1 MTEVLHPSI
10 NHSESPTVTPEQ
22 EAAVVERQAS
32 LDKAA
37 AFLDDQI
44 PALCRLTGM
53 NVQVAVGE
61 GWATDTKTGSF
72 TIDPSFFI
80 EKGYSAD
87 HCVFATLHELM
98 AHVRDIKRDP
108 VFSARQDAFVTSS
121 KNPHEQQARHIFNN
135 ILTDIH
141 GNKQI
146 MNMLPAMQEVGA
158 DIYASRLFPAERDG
172 EPVDY
177 ASNPMHLQFLYK
189 IIRQEMIPGSKTPVR
204 QEVDEAIDQLRNFQ
218 GGQIDLISFL
228 TDPGAKGANGK
239 KLSGSDRFDY
249 WLTQIWPKYEA
260 LMKLDKQEAENT
272 QTQQQNGDQQTT
284 NNTTEQ
290 QAADPSQN
298 ADTKQGGNPFADA
311 YTDYFD
317 NKHPEPFSPEE
328 HEKIHDTID
337 KAAQEKHHETM
348 TPEQRE
354 RARQIAANRRY
365 REQTE
370 HSLQEKQQYDNEVK
384 RLHRQINQMRQVFQ
398 SVLDE
403 VVATRRSLSR
413 RAHQDGDIL
422 DPNRLAQTIIDI
434 KSSVAPEA
442 FQRYEIVRGRAE
454 LNCKTDYF
462 FVFDCSASMSGEP
475 AQAAASCAIIML
487 EGLASME
494 RDIRKLEK
502 EQAVDLSDLSV
513 RTSLYTFGNATTCHK
528 PLSSNLNDKQRLDTY
543 AAITAADAGGTAD
556 YLALQEIAHLPH
568 DHDRQRIIIVVTDGA
583 SNNPD
588 AAQVAVSQLRRDQN
602 TVVYGVSIGSDA
614 AEQLYAPNA
623 KLINDPKDLPNVLQS
638 FIETTIQT

>member
-1 MTEVLHPSI
+1 MAETIYMSTADP
-10 NHSESPTVTPEQ
+10 ESSVPTPEQ
-22 EAAVVERQAS
+22 EAPSDERQAT
-32 LDKAA
+32 LNKAEE
-37 AFLDDQI
+37 FLRNQI
-44 PALCRLTGM
+44 PSLCHLTGM
-53 NVQVAVGE
+53 DVRVAVGE
-61 GWATDTKTGSF
+61 GWATNPETGSF

-108 VFSARQDAFVTSS
+108 VFSARQHAFVTSS
-121 KNPHEQQARHIFNN
+121 KNPQEQQARHIFNN

-146 MNMLPAMQEVGA
+146 MNMLPVMREVGA

-204 QEVDEAIDQLRNFQ
+204 QEVDEAINQLRNFQ

-228 TDPGAKGANGK
+228 TDPGARGANGK

-260 LMKLDKQEAENT
+260 LMKLDKQEAKDA
-272 QTQQQNGDQQTT
+272 QQQNNNQQT
-284 NNTTEQ
+284 NSNTTEQ
-290 QAADPSQN
+290 QDTDPSQN
-298 ADTKQGGNPFADA
+298 DNTKQDSNPFADA
-311 YTDYFD
+311 YADYFD

-328 HEKIHDTID
+328 HEKIHDAID
-337 KAAQEKHHETM
+337 KAAQEKRHETM

-354 RARQIAANRRY
+354 RARQIAADRRHQ
-365 REQTE
+365 EQTG
-370 HSLQEKQQYDNEVK
+370 HSLHEKQHYDNEVK
-384 RLHRQINQMRQVFQ
+384 RLHGQIDQMRQVFR
-398 SVLDE
+398 SVLNE
-403 VVATRRSLSR
+403 VVTTRRGLGR

-422 DPNRLAQTIIDI
+422 DPNRLAQTVVDI
-434 KSSVAPEA
+434 KSSITPEA
-442 FQRYEIVRGRAE
+442 FQRYETVRGRAE

-462 FVFDCSASMSGEP
+462 FVFDCSGSMGGAP

-487 EGLASME
+487 EGLAGME
-494 RDIRKLEK
+494 RDIRQLE
-502 EQAVDLSDLSV
+502 EQQSIDLSDLSI
-513 RTSLYTFGNATTCHK
+513 RTSLYTFGTDATCHK

-543 AAITAADAGGTAD
+543 TAIAAANAGWTAD
-556 YLALQEIAHLPH
+556 YLALQEITALPH
-568 DHDRQRIIIVVTDGA
+568 DRDRQRIIIVVTDGA

-588 AAQVAVSQLRRDQN
+588 ATQAAISQLRRDQN

-623 KLINDPKDLPNVLQS
+623 KFINDPKDLPNVLQS

>member
-1 MTEVLHPSI
+1 MTEVLHTPATGT
-10 NHSESPTVTPEQ
+10 ESRAVTPEQ
-22 EAAVVERQAS
+22 EALAREHQAS

-53 NVQVAVGE
+53 DVRVAIGG
-61 GWATDTKTGSF
+61 GWATDPETGSF

-108 VFSARQDAFVTSS
+108 VFSARQDAFVASS
-121 KNPHEQQARHIFNN
+121 KDPQEQQARHIFNN
-135 ILTDIH
+135 TLTDIH

-158 DIYASRLFPAERDG
+158 DIYDSRLFPTKHDG
-172 EPVDY
+172 ELVDY
-177 ASNPMHLQFLYK
+177 TNIPMHLQFLYK
-189 IIRQEMIPGSKTPVR
+189 IIRQEMIPNSKTPVR
-204 QEVDEAIDQLRNFQ
+204 QEVDEAINQLRNFQ
-218 GGQIDLISFL
+218 GGQVDLISFL
-228 TDPGAKGANGK
+228 TDPSARGSSGK

-249 WLTQIWPKYEA
+249 WLTQIWPQYET
-260 LMKLDKQEAENT
+260 LIRLDKQEAKD
-272 QTQQQNGDQQTT
+272 TQQQNGGQQTDGNASEQHSNPPQNGDNQQDT
-284 NNTTEQ
+284 N
-290 QAADPSQN
+290 S
-298 ADTKQGGNPFADA
+298 FSDA
-311 YTDYFD
+311 YADYFD

-328 HEKIHDTID
+328 HQKIHDAIH
-337 KAAQEKHHETM
+337 KAVQEDRRTKV
-348 TPEQRE
+348 TPEQQE
-354 RARQIAANRRY
+354 RARRATANRRY
-365 REQTE
+365 QEQTG

-403 VVATRRSLSR
+403 VVATRRGLSR

-442 FQRYEIVRGRAE
+442 SQRYETMRGRAE

-462 FVFDCSASMSGEP
+462 FVFDCSASMSGKP
-475 AQAAASCAIIML
+475 AQAAASCAVIML

-502 EQAVDLSDLSV
+502 EQAVDLSDLSI
-513 RTSLYTFGNATTCHK
+513 RTSLYTFGNNATCHK
-528 PLSSNLNDKQRLDTY
+528 PLGSSLSDKQRLDTY
-543 AAITAADAGGTAD
+543 TAIAAASAGGTAD
-556 YLALQEIAHLPH
+556 YLALQEIAALPH
-568 DHDRQRIIIVVTDGA
+568 DQDRQRIIVVVTDGI
-583 SNNPD
+583 SNDPGT
-588 AAQVAVSQLRRDQN
+588 ARAAVSQLRRDQN